1 MELRLDP
8 SVKYGIVLEGGGA
21 RGAYQIGAWKALQ
34 EAGIAIGG
42 ISGASVGALNGALM
56 CMDDLDRACHI
67 WENLTYSK
75 VMNVSDALI
84 EKFRSKDL
92 EIQDFQELGSAVRK
106 VLKDGGL
113 DVTPLKDLIEETVD
127 EERIRA
133 SERELFVITYS
144 LTDWKKVVINIKE
157 LSDGAMSDALLASAY
172 FPAFKREK
180 LGGKRYMDGGSADNV
195 PIEPLLERGYKNL
208 IVIRIYGLG
217 RDSERFL
224 EIPEDVAVYH
234 IAPRQDLGGILEFSG
249 KKARKLMTLGYYDA
263 MRSLYGLEGRSYYLD
278 ASGGETYYFDR
289 MMSELE
295 LLKLYIRPVMEEED
309 WENLA
314 GYRSFTE
321 QIFPHL
327 ARKLGLKEDWDY
339 RDLYLTVLE
348 EMARKLRVNRF
359 HIYTAQELSRE
370 IQRRIGTLDSRLP
383 I

>member
-113 DVTPLKDLIEETVD
+113 DVTPLKDLIEGTVD

-359 HIYTAQELSRE
+359 HIYTAQELSQE

>member
-21 RGAYQIGAWKALQ
+21 RGAYQIGAWKALK

-56 CMDDLDRACHI
+56 CMDDMDKACHI

-113 DVTPLKDLIEETVD
+113 DVTPLKDLIEGTVD

>member
-56 CMDDLDRACHI
+56 CMDDLDKACHI

-75 VMNVSDALI
+75 VVNVSDALI

-113 DVTPLKDLIEETVD
+113 DVTPLKDLIEGTVD

-157 LSDGAMSDALLASAY
+157 LSDGEMSDALLASAY

>member
-21 RGAYQIGAWKALQ
+21 RGAYQIGAWKALK

-92 EIQDFQELGSAVRK
+92 EIQDFQELGSAVGK
-106 VLKDGGL
+106 ALKDGGL

-348 EMARKLRVNRF
+348 EMAKKLRVNRF

-370 IQRRIGTLDSRLP
+370 IQRRMGTLDSRWP

>member
-21 RGAYQIGAWKALQ
+21 RGAYQIGAWKALK

-92 EIQDFQELGSAVRK
+92 EIQDFQELGSAVGK
-106 VLKDGGL
+106 ALKDGGL

-370 IQRRIGTLDSRLP
+370 IQRRMGTLDSRLP

>member
-21 RGAYQIGAWKALQ
+21 RGAYQIGAWKALK

-157 LSDGAMSDALLASAY
+157 LSDGEMSDALLASAY

>member
-21 RGAYQIGAWKALQ
+21 RGAYQIGAWKALK

-92 EIQDFQELGSAVRK
+92 EIQDFQELGSAVGK
-106 VLKDGGL
+106 ALKDGGL

-348 EMARKLRVNRF
+348 EMAKKLRVNRF

-370 IQRRIGTLDSRLP
+370 IQRRMGTLDSRLP

>member
-56 CMDDLDRACHI
+56 CMDDLDKACHI

-113 DVTPLKDLIEETVD
+113 DVTPLKDLIEGTVD

-157 LSDGAMSDALLASAY
+157 LSDGEMSDALLASAY